1 MWSLSKKQTRKQ
13 YFEASTDH
21 YLSDVAI
28 TQLLYLCLS
37 EWSSVFSG
45 VRDWYDMWCW
55 TEMIAILSTGTT
67 RLCGM
72 FTPRRLCV
80 ERCSHIRGAQL
91 IYTFTQL
98 GLIESQDSQ
107 QPDEALKKKNET
119 ENGKVCYNQHLL
131 LI

>member
-1 MWSLSKKQTRKQ
+1 
-13 YFEASTDH
+13 
-21 YLSDVAI
+21 
-28 TQLLYLCLS
+28 
-37 EWSSVFSG
+37 
-45 VRDWYDMWCW
+45 
-55 TEMIAILSTGTT
+55 MIAILSTGTI

-72 FTPRRLCV
+72 FTPRLLCV

-107 QPDEALKKKNET
+107 QPDEALKKKIET